1 MELTQKG
8 EVVTRL
14 QVKASQ
20 IGKILS
26 NLEKKGNQMTDSQI
40 SAISSFNSL
49 SPPNS
54 AGASGPPS
62 KKAYLKI
69 GTIPPFNA
77 NKLRK
82 SPSAGVTK
90 ATESSVAKSSEKS
103 KTAPNSAEDGE
114 NKSIEQ
120 AQEAKPSQQTPMTDE
135 PSKTN

>member
-1 MELTQKG
+1 M
-8 EVVTRL
+8 
-14 QVKASQ
+14 
-20 IGKILS
+20 
-26 NLEKKGNQMTDSQI
+26 
-40 SAISSFNSL
+40 

-54 AGASGPPS
+54 AGVSGPPS

-82 SPSAGVTK
+82 SPSVGVTK
-90 ATESSVAKSSEKS
+90 VTEPNEKS

-120 AQEAKPSQQTPMTDE
+120 AQEATSQETSMTDE
-135 PSKTN
+135 QSKTNN

>member
-1 MELTQKG
+1 M
-8 EVVTRL
+8 VTRL

-26 NLEKKGNQMTDSQI
+26 NLERKGCDPMTDSQI
-40 SAISSFNSL
+40 STITSFTNSSL

-54 AGASGPPS
+54 AGTSGPPH

-90 ATESSVAKSSEKS
+90 TSEPSVAKPSEKS
-103 KTAPNSAEDGE
+103 KTAPSSAVDGD
-114 NKSIEQ
+114 NKLIEQ
-120 AQEAKPSQQTPMTDE
+120 AQEASSNQSAMAVEKSE
-135 PSKTN
+135 TN